1 MAAKKET
8 PYQVTIVHGKAT
20 FKGEGA
26 TLYEALKSIKRPE
39 KIVTKT
45 TVRVKHGDKKLEQ
58 TWMPARAKRLFFP
71 LTQFFIAKQLELL
84 LR

>member
-8 PYQVTIVHGKAT
+8 PYQVTIVHGAMT

-26 TLYEALKSIKRPE
+26 TLYEALKSVKRPE
-39 KIVTKT
+39 KIVAKT
-45 TVRVKHGDKKLEQ
+45 VLRIKHGDKKFEQ
-58 TWMPARAKRLFFP
+58 TWMPIRAKRLFFP
-71 LTQFFIAKQLELL
+71 LTQFFLAKQLELL